1 MWGYGRRVGAVSEKS
16 ITRQQA
22 GLVRLARTSRKS
34 PPMSLEAAPLRNSLW
49 RGQEPSTIRQKLSQ
63 IGNPGLR
70 LSPKEVS

>member
-22 GLVRLARTSRKS
+22 WRRLAACSCKS